1 MILILLIIL
10 YYTDER
16 LFIDQLVTVNSNFI
30 FGAGITFVIGIV
42 INTFRLQLLH
52 NVEKKSVTYS
62 RLLKINFIGLFFSIF
77 LPGRTSGDFVRGY
90 YLVKSTG
97 QIESTVSTILIWRII
112 GLINMFLIASL
123 SSIVSYPLLKN
134 PFILVIIIGSSCFFL
149 ILLKVLSNTKVA
161 NMEEKRFKGK
171 NKKVLALKD
180 FIKKVVRCLISYKNE
195 KRLLL
200 ENVVISFI
208 SNLFIIITWVLIAKS
223 ISADISVIIFLLFI
237 PMVSILQ
244 AIPISFNGI
253 GIREA
258 SAIFL
263 FGSIGIKMEII
274 FTISLLFSGLSILI
288 ALIGGI
294 IYIFYKQEIGIVA
307 KRYFV

>member
-1 MILILLIIL
+1 
-10 YYTDER
+10 
-16 LFIDQLVTVNSNFI
+16 
-30 FGAGITFVIGIV
+30 
-42 INTFRLQLLH
+42 
-52 NVEKKSVTYS
+52 
-62 RLLKINFIGLFFSIF
+62 
-77 LPGRTSGDFVRGY
+77 
-90 YLVKSTG
+90 
-97 QIESTVSTILIWRII
+97 
-112 GLINMFLIASL
+112 
-123 SSIVSYPLLKN
+123 
-134 PFILVIIIGSSCFFL
+134 
-149 ILLKVLSNTKVA
+149 
-161 NMEEKRFKGK
+161 MEEKRFKGK